1 MLSRESS
8 KNLSAKQLKQ
18 DGAELSGRQ
27 PDSGGGLRWM
37 SFGIELA
44 GVMAIF
50 IYGGYVADE
59 HFGTRP
65 WLMIAGLVVSFV
77 GMIYQLFKET
87 KKWRQ

>member
-18 DGAELSGRQ
+18 EDSEVSGRQ
-27 PDSGGGLRWM
+27 SGPGGLRWM

-44 GVMAIF
+44 GVVAIF
-50 IYGGYVADE
+50 VYGGYLADGY
-59 HFGTRP
+59 FGTRP
-65 WLMIAGLVVSFV
+65 WLMIVGLSVSFI